1 MHREQRVNALQVCA
15 RGEHNR
21 VSPIGGEPGAGR
33 YEQEKEGAEATNH
46 TQVYILPMPKGL
58 VLGLVRAIVV
68 IFGVVTLTFVLLH
81 LAPGDPVQRLLGPSA
96 TPAQVDALRHSVGLD
111 RSIPAQFV
119 TWIGRALTGDFGT
132 SIATGRSVSGS
143 LAQAWPATAALVVLS
158 LFLTYLFGLALGAYQ
173 ANTRSR
179 GADGLVTIGT
189 VTLNAMPGYWLGLV
203 LVMVFTYH
211 YRLLP
216 AFGASGLDSDFLT
229 PAGKAID
236 YLRHLVLPL
245 LTLTLIGVGGIARF
259 ARAAMREVRDAP
271 YLTVARAKGLG
282 PLRTVFRHQFRNALV
297 PIVTLLG
304 LSLPALFSGTVFVE
318 AVFAWPG
325 VGQLMVQGVQARDYP
340 VVLAAA
346 TVSAVLVVVGNL
358 LADALVGIV
367 DPRSRVAH
375 DSH

>member
-1 MHREQRVNALQVCA
+1 
-15 RGEHNR
+15 
-21 VSPIGGEPGAGR
+21 
-33 YEQEKEGAEATNH
+33 
-46 TQVYILPMPKGL
+46 MPKGL
-58 VLGLVRAIVV
+58 VLGLVRAIAV
-68 IFGVVTLTFVLLH
+68 IFGVITLTFVLLH

-119 TWIGRALTGDFGT
+119 GWIGRALTGDFGT
-132 SIATGRSVSGS
+132 SIATGRSVSDS

-158 LFLTYLFGLALGAYQ
+158 LLLTYLVGLSLGAYQ

-179 GADGLVTIGT
+179 AADGLVTIGT

-216 AFGASGLDSDFLT
+216 AFGASGLDSEFLT
-229 PAGKAID
+229 PTGKAVD
-236 YLRHLVLPL
+236 YLRHLALPL
-245 LTLTLIGVGGIARF
+245 LTLTLIGIGGIARF
-259 ARAAMREVRDAP
+259 SRASMREVRDAP
-271 YLTVARAKGLG
+271 YLTVARAKGIG
-282 PLRTVFRHQFRNALV
+282 PIRTVVRYQFRNALV

-304 LSLPALFSGTVFVE
+304 LSLPALFSGAVFVE

-340 VVLAAA
+340 VVMAAA
-346 TVSAVLVVVGNL
+346 TVSAVLVVAGNL
-358 LADALVGIV
+358 LADVLVGMV
-367 DPRSRVAH
+367 DPRARTVYGSR
-375 DSH
+375 